1 MRLAAARLGLL
12 LVLCSA
18 TSVEAEEQPVGVHGF
33 AKRMFAG
40 IGAEERA
47 CKPEILREI
56 EAREMT
62 ALCASF
68 QGSFARFE
76 LRWDLELYQRGA
88 SESAEPVR
96 KVQPL
101 TDWESN
107 GTRYERIYR
116 VEQKAVGVRFEG
128 GGELMLVW

>member
-1 MRLAAARLGLL
+1 VRVALARIGVLI
-12 LVLCSA
+12 VLCSA
-18 TSVEAEEQPVGVHGF
+18 ASAEDRPTGVHGF

-47 CKPEILREI
+47 CRPEVMREI
-56 EAREMT
+56 EARDMT

-68 QGSFARFE
+68 NGSFARFE
-76 LRWDLELYQRGA
+76 LRWDIELHQKEAAR
-88 SESAEPVR
+88 AEPDSEPI
-96 KVQPL
+96 VQPL

-107 GTRYERIYR
+107 GSRHERIYR

-128 GGELMLVW
+128 GGELLLVW

>member
-1 MRLAAARLGLL
+1 M
-12 LVLCSA
+12 LCSA
-18 TSVEAEEQPVGVHGF
+18 AAADDRPVGLHGF

-47 CKPEILREI
+47 CRPEVVREI
-56 EAREMT
+56 EAREMS

-68 QGSFARFE
+68 PGSFARFE
-76 LRWDLELYQRGA
+76 LRWDLELHQREAGREA
-88 SESAEPVR
+88 ADSEPR
-96 KVQPL
+96 IQPL

-107 GTRYERIYR
+107 GSRYERIYR

-128 GGELMLVW
+128 GGEILLVW